1 MKKTT
6 HTVLFLGISSFFF
19 QIIRGDYDVLVR
31 FLEYNRN
38 QDACDL
44 LFVSGVECDIYFKV
58 CLQPLSPEQGEICR
72 RKNSNIL
79 LENTNYF
86 LFSPAQNEDYTF
98 RWSNIRGEPKF
109 NILIKVFDLDPV
121 GEDDFLGTTSY
132 THVGSGPTVR
142 NVTTT
147 PAEMN
152 LRVKFMIEITC
163 SSPPC
168 ESTSTGLAS
177 TRRKSISTT
186 RASTLGKS
194 TSTELASTRNK
205 IVYTTRASTPGKST
219 STARAF
225 TGFSSTQ
232 GKTKFIKTFINSHG
246 CKASPFTVEAKGTCF
261 NVKDYNFEQEIR
273 ESSSKEK
280 QWNNLE
286 DKRKVKNYCKK
297 KIEQ

>member
-1 MKKTT
+1 M
-6 HTVLFLGISSFFF
+6 FLVF
-19 QIIRGDYDVLVR
+19 R
-31 FLEYNRN
+31 F
-38 QDACDL
+38 
-44 LFVSGVECDIYFKV
+44 
-58 CLQPLSPEQGEICR
+58 
-72 RKNSNIL
+72 
-79 LENTNYF
+79 
-86 LFSPAQNEDYTF
+86 
-98 RWSNIRGEPKF
+98 
-109 NILIKVFDLDPV
+109 
-121 GEDDFLGTTSY
+121 
-132 THVGSGPTVR
+132 
-142 NVTTT
+142 
-147 PAEMN
+147 
-152 LRVKFMIEITC
+152 RVKFMIEITC

-168 ESTSTGLAS
+168 ESTSTGLTSTRSKSLYTTRASTPSKSTAIRLTS

-225 TGFSSTQ
+225 TEFSSTQ

-246 CKASPFTVEAKGTCF
+246 CKASPFAVEAKGTCL

-286 DKRKVKNYCKK
+286 DKRKVKNKK
-297 KIEQ
+297 KLL

>member
-1 MKKTT
+1 MTLIDDKPVHCNLLQRMVIVQNKP
-6 HTVLFLGISSFFF
+6 FLIDIHYKLYFMF
-19 QIIRGDYDVLVR
+19 LVFR
-31 FLEYNRN
+31 F
-38 QDACDL
+38 
-44 LFVSGVECDIYFKV
+44 
-58 CLQPLSPEQGEICR
+58 
-72 RKNSNIL
+72 
-79 LENTNYF
+79 
-86 LFSPAQNEDYTF
+86 
-98 RWSNIRGEPKF
+98 
-109 NILIKVFDLDPV
+109 
-121 GEDDFLGTTSY
+121 
-132 THVGSGPTVR
+132 
-142 NVTTT
+142 
-147 PAEMN
+147 
-152 LRVKFMIEITC
+152 RVKLMIEITC

-168 ESTSTGLAS
+168 ESTSTGLTS

-205 IVYTTRASTPGKST
+205 IVYSTRASTPGKST